1 MRALLTTVVLVSILA
16 CTGPPSPSPAPAGRQ
31 LSFSVRGVEGL
42 GDETFHPRSEAIEG
56 HWVFD
61 PNTERTTIR
70 VAGAAEP
77 WRISLDLVLPVD
89 ADGTYHADPSHR
101 GIDRAFV
108 LALMNERTGRRI
120 SLVATAASVALAR
133 DPSAPDWLVGSF
145 SGRFAVGARTTGRD
159 ILSQPAEERRYA
171 DVRDGRFRV
180 EFEDTM
186 HGAGTRWPASP
197 TP

>member
-1 MRALLTTVVLVSILA
+1 MRALLTILVLVSVVG
-16 CTGPPSPSPAPAGRQ
+16 CSGPPSPTPAPGGRQ

-42 GDETFHPRSEAIEG
+42 GDETFHPRPAATEG

-61 PNTERTTIR
+61 PKTERTTIR
-70 VAGAAEP
+70 VAGATEP
-77 WRISLDLVLPVD
+77 WRISIDLVLPLD
-89 ADGTYHADPSHR
+89 GDGTYHADPSHR

-108 LALMNERTGRRI
+108 LALMNEETGRRI
-120 SLVATAASVALAR
+120 SLVATEASVVLAR
-133 DPSAPDWLVGSF
+133 DPSATDWLVGRF

-171 DVRDGRFRV
+171 DVRDGRFHV
-180 EFEDTM
+180 AFEDTM
-186 HGAGTRWPASP
+186 HGAGSRWPASP